1 MLLVFLRLNP
11 PDEVVIP
18 GSPISDSKQYKV
30 FAGLA
35 MASQHAFDEVYWFAM
50 RHLHA
55 TYMDIPEQNESLKV
69 MEYEQA
75 KRKTAIWV
83 G

>member
-1 MLLVFLRLNP
+1 MYPLAISAINVTHMLLVFLRLNP

-35 MASQHAFDEVYWFAM
+35 MASQHAFDEVY
-50 RHLHA
+50 
-55 TYMDIPEQNESLKV
+55 
-69 MEYEQA
+69 
-75 KRKTAIWV
+75 
-83 G
+83 